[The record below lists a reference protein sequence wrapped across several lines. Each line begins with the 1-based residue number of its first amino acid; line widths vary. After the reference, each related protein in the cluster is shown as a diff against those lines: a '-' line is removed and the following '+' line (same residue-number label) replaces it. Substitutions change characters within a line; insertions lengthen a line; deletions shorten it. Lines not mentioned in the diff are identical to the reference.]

1 MRRGGCVVETRDKRG
16 RGCMHLSGGR
26 GKLRVVEY
34 LWSKGLDVDVEDGGA
49 FVYISVDIIE
59 TVTLSLQL
67 ID

>member
-1 MRRGGCVVETRDKRG
+1 
-16 RGCMHLSGGR
+16 MHLSGGR